1 MAFKKICKIAK
12 NPQMI
17 ISRLMNLKMFNNY
30 PDDKFLET
38 KFWLRTGKKLDLK
51 KPMTF
56 NEKLQWL
63 KLYDRNP
70 EYTQLVDK
78 LEVRKYIEKTIGKEY
93 LIPLL
98 GEWDKFED
106 IDFNLLPD
114 QFVLKCT
121 HDSGGLIVCEDKGA
135 LNLKRAKKKINRSLK
150 RNFYYHGREW
160 PYKNVKPRIICEK
173 FMVDESGI
181 ELKDYKIFCFL
192 GEPKI
197 IQVDYN
203 RFEGHKR
210 NLYDVDW
217 NYVSSSIKHPTDPA
231 RLIEKPE
238 KLEEMLQLA
247 RMLSKEYYH
256 VRVDFYSI
264 KDKIYFGEMTF
275 YHGSGYEKFEPEEFG
290 YKMGSWLQLPTDK

>member
-1 MAFKKICKIAK
+1 MAFKKIYKIAK
-12 NPQMI
+12 NPKMI
-17 ISRLMNLKMFNNY
+17 ISRLMNLKIFNNY

-78 LEVRKYIEKTIGKEY
+78 LEVRKHIEKTIGKEY

-98 GEWDKFED
+98 GEWDMFED
-106 IDFNLLPD
+106 IDFNLLPN

-121 HDSGGLIVCEDKGA
+121 HDSGGLIVCVDKGA
-135 LNLKRAKKKINRSLK
+135 LNLKKAKKKINRSLK

-210 NLYDVDW
+210 NLYDADW
-217 NYVSSSIKHPTDPA
+217 NYVSSSIKHPTDPE

-247 RMLSKEYYH
+247 RILSKEYYH

>member
-38 KFWLRTGKKLDLK
+38 KFWLRTGKKLDFK

-121 HDSGGLIVCEDKGA
+121 HDSGGLIVCENKGA

>member
-1 MAFKKICKIAK
+1 MAFKKIYKIAK
-12 NPQMI
+12 NPKMI
-17 ISRLMNLKMFNNY
+17 ISRLMNLKIFNNY

-78 LEVRKYIEKTIGKEY
+78 LEVRKHIEKTIGKEY

-98 GEWDKFED
+98 GEWDMFDD
-106 IDFNLLPD
+106 IDFNLLPN

-135 LNLKRAKKKINRSLK
+135 LNLKKAKKKINRSLK

-210 NLYDVDW
+210 NLYDADW
-217 NYVSSSIKHPTDPA
+217 NYVSSSIKHPTDPE

-247 RMLSKEYYH
+247 RILSKEYYH